1 MSEQQNFFRYS
12 LQAVNVYEETAKN
25 LAEEMHR
32 PYQKVYNNLNKMLEE
47 CYFVGASKFGNN
59 FIA

>member
-1 MSEQQNFFRYS
+1 MTNTFFKYT
-12 LQAVNVYEETAKN
+12 LNAADVYEESTKSLSATDEK
-25 LAEEMHR
+25 
-32 PYQKVYNNLNKMLEE
+32 PYQKVYTSLNKMLEE